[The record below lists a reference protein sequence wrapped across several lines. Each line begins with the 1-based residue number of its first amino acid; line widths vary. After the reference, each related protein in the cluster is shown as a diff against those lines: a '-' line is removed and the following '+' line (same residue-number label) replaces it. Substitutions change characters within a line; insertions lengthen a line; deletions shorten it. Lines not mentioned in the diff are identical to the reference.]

1 MRVSVIK
8 PAATKSIGEPIR
20 QAYEPKKMKISSAH
34 QGVPV
39 AKGFMAPA
47 EGVKF
52 SSETIAFGSKPVATQ
67 GKKSIPN
74 NYPPSESIILPEID
88 SEYPPSSPLPLKLF
102 LCSG

>member
-8 PAATKSIGEPIR
+8 AAPTKSIGEPIR
-20 QAYEPKKMKISSAH
+20 QAYEPKKIKISSAH
-34 QGVPV
+34 QGAV

-52 SSETIAFGSKPVATQ
+52 SSEAITFGSKPGATQ

-88 SEYPPSSPLPLKLF
+88 SEYQRPLFP
-102 LCSG
+102 